1 MARRIVIGMEDCMTG
16 TGNGGGPVSARIDAY
31 LDGELPRE
39 ALTREECAAADA
51 IRQAAT
57 SLRAELPAAPAHMEA
72 TVLRRIRDLGL
83 SPAAAGESA
92 AQRADGPAAL
102 PAPAAA
108 GVRSAPAR
116 TWSSARALVEGLWRP
131 RQVSFGLRPAYAVAV
146 AMVAVLII
154 AVPRGSGPGY
164 AGAGLDAAAPP
175 VFVQFRLDA
184 EGATNVML
192 AGSFTEWQ
200 PEYELVET
208 QPGVW
213 TVLVALQPGVH
224 DYAFVVDGE
233 TWVADPA
240 APAVDDGFG
249 GSNSRLALLPAS

>member
-1 MARRIVIGMEDCMTG
+1 MTG
-16 TGNGGGPVSARIDAY
+16 TRNRGGPVSARIDAY
-31 LDGELPRE
+31 LDGDLPRE
-39 ALTREECAAADA
+39 ALTREECAAADT

-83 SPAAAGESA
+83 SATAAGESA
-92 AQRADGPAAL
+92 AQRATGHAAL
-102 PAPAAA
+102 PAPITS
-108 GVRSAPAR
+108 GVLGAPAR
-116 TWSSARALVEGLWRP
+116 AWSSARALLEGLWRP

-146 AMVAVLII
+146 AMVALLIVV
-154 AVPRGSGPGY
+154 VPRGTGPDH
-164 AGAGLDAAAPP
+164 AGADLAAAAPP

-184 EGATNVML
+184 AGASNVML

-224 DYAFVVDGE
+224 DYAFIVDGE

>member
-1 MARRIVIGMEDCMTG
+1 
-16 TGNGGGPVSARIDAY
+16 VSARIDAY

-39 ALTREECAAADA
+39 ALTPEECAAADA

-57 SLRAELPAAPAHMEA
+57 SLRAELPAAPAHMET

-83 SPAAAGESA
+83 SPGAAEGESA
-92 AQRADGPAAL
+92 AQRATGNAAL
-102 PAPAAA
+102 PAPATAD
-108 GVRSAPAR
+108 VRSAPVRA
-116 TWSSARALVEGLWRP
+116 WSSARALLEGVWRP

-146 AMVAVLII
+146 AMVAVLVFV
-154 AVPRGSGPGY
+154 VPRGTEPDD
-164 AGAGLDAAAPP
+164 AGAGLAAAAPP

-184 EGATNVML
+184 EGASNVML

-224 DYAFVVDGE
+224 DYAFIVDGE